1 MEYSAFKASEREPC
15 RFAKTR
21 ATGLRARVY
30 FAPLG
35 DELCS
40 FTRAWT
46 STAMPVYSV
55 LSVQRT
61 IYTK

>member
-40 FTRAWT
+40 FTRA
-46 STAMPVYSV
+46 
-55 LSVQRT
+55 
-61 IYTK
+61 